1 MCCAR
6 SRRCGA
12 VSLVLLILCACAT
25 PTKTQPPPPPA
36 AVVPLDPSYDWH
48 GLLQMPF
55 GTGLKD
61 SPITLHEVLMFRDAA
76 QAAPGDDAECY
87 ATERIPPRFLS
98 RTPSDYLLC
107 FRNDHLA
114 RVEVTV
120 HLPKQEAPQIF
131 GDACG
136 LWQTGAAQAGAG
148 QPAAVSAGE
157 AGSSACAGRDGE
169 IAFSALLEE
178 SVDETDS
185 AVTLRLD
192 APTQR

>member
-1 MCCAR
+1 MSPAW

-12 VSLVLLILCACAT
+12 VSPLLLILCACAT
-25 PTKTQPPPPPA
+25 PTKTPPPPPPV

-61 SPITLHEVLMFRDAA
+61 SPITLHEVLLFRDAA

-87 ATERIPPRFLS
+87 ATERTAPRFLS

-107 FRNDHLA
+107 FRHDHLA
-114 RVEVTV
+114 RVEATV
-120 HLPKQEAPQIF
+120 HLPKQEAPRIF

-136 LWQTGAAQAGAG
+136 LWQAQAG
-148 QPAAVSAGE
+148 QPAPVSAGE
-157 AGSSACAGRDGE
+157 AGSSACQGRDAA
-169 IAFSALLEE
+169 IAYSALLDEN
-178 SVDETDS
+178 VDGSDS

-192 APTQR
+192 APTEP